1 MVDGFFVMKPYKA
14 KIGYPMVVLINNG
27 IRNYQYVHRLVAEAF
42 LPNPNKLPLVNH
54 KDENK
59 ENNNVENLEW
69 CSPSYN
75 TSYNGAAKKR
85 ATLRV
90 SNMPIGY
97 KATKNGEVYFFK
109 TIKDLGQFIGKKK
122 ETAFYYLSKSPT
134 HICKGFLLERIKP
147 KRRTKNG

>member
-14 KIGYPMVVLINNG
+14 KIGYQMVVLINNG

-42 LPNPNKLPLVNH
+42 LPNPSNYPLVNH

-85 ATLRV
+85 TIARV

-97 KATKNGEVYFFK
+97 KASKGNEVHFFK
-109 TIKDLGQFIGKKK
+109 KVEDLG
-122 ETAFYYLSKSPT
+122 AFLGRDKHAALYYLNKSPT
-134 HICKGFLLERIKP
+134 HVCNGFLLERIKP